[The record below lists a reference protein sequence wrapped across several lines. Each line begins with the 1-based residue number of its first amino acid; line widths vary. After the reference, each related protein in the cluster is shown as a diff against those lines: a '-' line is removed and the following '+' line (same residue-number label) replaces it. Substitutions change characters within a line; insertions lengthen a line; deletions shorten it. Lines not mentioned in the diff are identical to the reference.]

1 MSAETSASSGNRI
14 DVMGGLR
21 RYGPVAALILLILM
35 LDDPTAFLAR
45 IELWRGRTDAAMA
58 RQPPI
63 AHASP
68 IPSVSRVC
76 PCMPQT
82 ATT

>member
-14 DVMGGLR
+14 DVMGGRR

-45 IELWRGRTDAAMA
+45 IELWRGTTDAAMA
-58 RQPPI
+58 RQ
-63 AHASP
+63 AHRSHQP
-68 IPSVSRVC
+68 DPER
-76 PCMPQT
+76 Q
-82 ATT
+82 